1 MMADSFES
9 TLNELIE
16 TSKDGEEGFRKAAQ
30 DARDPELKSLFSA
43 CAKRCANGA
52 RELQQVVRA
61 NGGDPERSG
70 SVAGALHR
78 GWMSVKESMTSRD
91 DKAILEECERGEDY
105 AKGQYK
111 KALDQNLPGDVR
123 AVVRRQYQGVVANHD
138 KVRALRDAYRTTN
151 RST

>member
-52 RELQQVVRA
+52 RELQQVVRT